1 MAARSLSG
9 CSQSAEITR
18 RQVVEERAVVV
29 AVSILGEHLC
39 TGLEDSV
46 NSCSLKC
53 TMDAGQSVK
62 LLLFSPLPM
71 GTVVHRNRRP
81 KREPGRSRRHGAAE
95 DTAKQTTG
103 EPGEGRETGRD
114 PARDIG
120 GSRAA
125 QKQRTRA
132 MLMEAALR
140 LMAGGRS
147 YTSLGLR
154 EITREAGVVPTS
166 FYRHFA
172 DLDEL
177 GLALVEETGL
187 TLRRLLRDARRA
199 GVPPI
204 RIIAHSV
211 QIYRQFVRDHRL
223 HLLFMASERWGGSP
237 LIRRSIRYET
247 QHFATEMAQDLREL
261 SLLPNLSMT
270 MLQVICG
277 LVVNTMLNAASD
289 FIDLPSDQP
298 QVEDELTRNFVLQ
311 LRVIFLGATQWQE
324 RA

>member
-1 MAARSLSG
+1 
-9 CSQSAEITR
+9 
-18 RQVVEERAVVV
+18 
-29 AVSILGEHLC
+29 
-39 TGLEDSV
+39 
-46 NSCSLKC
+46 
-53 TMDAGQSVK
+53 MDPTQ
-62 LLLFSPLPM
+62 PEPQE
-71 GTVVHRNRRP
+71 
-81 KREPGRSRRHGAAE
+81 REPRATS
-95 DTAKQTTG
+95 
-103 EPGEGRETGRD
+103 EGT
-114 PARDIG
+114 

-125 QKQRTRA
+125 QKLRTRA
-132 MLMEAALR
+132 MLMDAALR
-140 LMAGGRS
+140 LMSGGRS

-204 RIIAHSV
+204 RIIEHSV
-211 QIYRQFVRDHRL
+211 RIYRQFVREHRL
-223 HLLFMASERWGGSP
+223 HILFMASERWGGSP

-261 SLLPNLSMT
+261 NLLPGLSMT
-270 MLQVICG
+270 TLQSVCG

-289 FIDLPSDQP
+289 FLDVSAEQP
-298 QVEDELTRNFVLQ
+298 HVEEELTKNFVLQ
-311 LRVIFLGATQWQE
+311 LRLIFLGAVHWKD
-324 RA
+324 RP